1 MNGSSS
7 TTPPRPSEPAPAPLG
22 TPRPRRQLS
31 DLQFALVVT
40 VPVLLFLVVVVAYP
54 LGYALY
60 MSFQDIRFFGGYSAQ
75 YVGLKNYAGVLNDTG
90 FWAALGLS
98 VRFTVETVIL
108 GLLIGLG
115 LALVLRDLPPGW
127 KWMRALIILPWAV
140 SPYGTGIFF
149 AYLGRGQTGFGTAFA
164 TAIGIDEAV
173 NFISAN
179 RVIEYLAFG
188 NAWNMAPLVAFFLL
202 ANMLTIPP
210 RLYHLAAI
218 DRMNRFEQFW
228 NVTLPPLRFTLFVF
242 SCILTVLALKTFDFI
257 FTQTQGGP
265 GNASSVLTYLIY
277 RISFVNLN
285 LGYGAA
291 MSFFLLL
298 LILVCTGA
306 LFFFWGRKVSR

>member
-1 MNGSSS
+1 MNGSSA
-7 TTPPRPSEPAPAPLG
+7 RPSRSSEPTPHGAPK
-22 TPRPRRQLS
+22 PRRELS

-60 MSFQDIRFFGGYSAQ
+60 MSFHDIRFFGGYSAEFI
-75 YVGLKNYAGVLNDTG
+75 GGENYAGVLSDSA
-90 FWAALGLS
+90 FWGALWLTI
-98 VRFTVETVIL
+98 RFTIVTVLL

-115 LALVLRDLPPGW
+115 LAIVLRDLPPGW
-127 KWMRALIILPWAV
+127 KWLRALIILPWAV

-164 TAIGIDEAV
+164 NALGIDEAI
-173 NFISAN
+173 NFISAQW
-179 RVIEYLAFG
+179 VIEYLAFG

-202 ANMLTIPP
+202 ANMLTIPK
-210 RLYHLAAI
+210 RLYHLAAL

-291 MSFFLLL
+291 MSFFLLA
-298 LILVCTGA
+298 LILGLTGA